1 MAETSDNYELI
12 PEASWPRPLLPEHL
26 YGEGGR
32 EESCETSVPMVT
44 VCGRLK
50 EILINSQADSLNR
63 LDKGVSL
70 ERRARRKSGYRE
82 HGEGS
87 FPFCHFSLSCR

>member
-12 PEASWPRPLLPEHL
+12 PEASWPRPLLTEHL
-26 YGEGGR
+26 YVEGGR

-44 VCGRLK
+44 ACGRLK

-70 ERRARRKSGYRE
+70 ERRVQRKSGYRE
-82 HGEGS
+82 LGEGS